1 MIIMIKFRYYI
12 DNQKE
17 QDWLNKLSREGWALK
32 KFFLGFYKF
41 EKCEPGEYEYQID
54 LMPENV
60 EQQDYYD
67 FMEEAGVEVVCR
79 WYYWVYLRR
88 KTSSNNEFKLY
99 SDKESLKGHY
109 ESIIKFLKPFMYLE
123 LIASLLQLP
132 PIFIS
137 NSKFNIFSFIF
148 LFILFFI
155 VFKSVRRFENRIK
168 IIEEYVK

>member
-1 MIIMIKFRYYI
+1 MIKFRYYI

-67 FMEEAGVEVVCR
+67 FMEEAGVALSTTGLFSMSYGASFGMLIGMVVGMCIN
-79 WYYWVYLRR
+79 
-88 KTSSNNEFKLY
+88 SQKL
-99 SDKESLKGHY
+99 
-109 ESIIKFLKPFMYLE
+109 SIVDNF
-123 LIASLLQLP
+123 
-132 PIFIS
+132 
-137 NSKFNIFSFIF
+137 
-148 LFILFFI
+148 
-155 VFKSVRRFENRIK
+155 
-168 IIEEYVK
+168 

>member
-1 MIIMIKFRYYI
+1 MIIMIKYRYYI

-79 WYYWVYLRR
+79 WYY
-88 KTSSNNEFKLY
+88 
-99 SDKESLKGHY
+99 
-109 ESIIKFLKPFMYLE
+109 
-123 LIASLLQLP
+123 
-132 PIFIS
+132 
-137 NSKFNIFSFIF
+137 
-148 LFILFFI
+148 
-155 VFKSVRRFENRIK
+155 
-168 IIEEYVK
+168 

>member
-1 MIIMIKFRYYI
+1 MIKYRYYI

-67 FMEEAGVEVVCR
+67 LMVFVQFTVAKSMELLV
-79 WYYWVYLRR
+79 R
-88 KTSSNNEFKLY
+88 KLI
-99 SDKESLKGHY
+99 SL
-109 ESIIKFLKPFMYLE
+109 
-123 LIASLLQLP
+123 
-132 PIFIS
+132 
-137 NSKFNIFSFIF
+137 
-148 LFILFFI
+148 
-155 VFKSVRRFENRIK
+155 
-168 IIEEYVK
+168 

>member
-1 MIIMIKFRYYI
+1 MIKFRYYI

-67 FMEEAGVEVVCR
+67 FMEDVYKRQVVG
-79 WYYWVYLRR
+79 
-88 KTSSNNEFKLY
+88 T
-99 SDKESLKGHY
+99 
-109 ESIIKFLKPFMYLE
+109 
-123 LIASLLQLP
+123 SLLTLTTSPIQLTDGIERLLSP
-132 PIFIS
+132 FNKVGLPVHELAMMMTIALRFIPCLLYTS
-137 NSKFNIFSFIF
+137 QKHMP
-148 LFILFFI
+148 LA
-155 VFKSVRRFENRIK
+155 
-168 IIEEYVK
+168 

>member
-41 EKCEPGEYEYQID
+41 EK
-54 LMPENV
+54 
-60 EQQDYYD
+60 
-67 FMEEAGVEVVCR
+67 
-79 WYYWVYLRR
+79 YWVYLRR

-168 IIEEYVK
+168 RIEEDVK